1 MRIIANVMNAAAH
14 ARIDPFAVVLPE
26 FTGREEH
33 VGGVVVDEGRKRGV
47 EPLACGIARLGPNAI
62 VGWCL
67 QPLEHARGDAAFAF
81 RQFLRLKQLFRNG
94 DESRHVLRTAIH
106 KSFPATRCFGRPC

>member
-47 EPLACGIARLGPNAI
+47 EPLACGIARPGPNAI

-67 QPLEHARGDAAFAF
+67 QPL
-81 RQFLRLKQLFRNG
+81 
-94 DESRHVLRTAIH
+94 
-106 KSFPATRCFGRPC
+106 